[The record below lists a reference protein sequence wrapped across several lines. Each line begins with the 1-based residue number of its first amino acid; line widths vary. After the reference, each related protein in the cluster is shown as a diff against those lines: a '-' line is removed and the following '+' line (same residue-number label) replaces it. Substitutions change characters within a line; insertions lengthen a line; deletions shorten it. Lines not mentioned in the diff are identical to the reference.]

1 MNVNWKGVRPI
12 QGPVIVVEDDPL
24 LRTLVQEIMSE
35 VAAETLAFETADD
48 ALVFLLQHRYPCPLV
63 IVDQGLPG
71 QLQGMDFIEMVH
83 SLWPSTGVVLMS
95 GYMIDPVDLPPSVA
109 YLHKPWHLDEL
120 GNAVAT
126 VLNQEHTDR

>member
-1 MNVNWKGVRPI
+1 MNVNWKGVQPI
-12 QGPVIVVEDDPL
+12 RGPVIVVEDDPL
-24 LRTLVQEIMSE
+24 LRSLVQEIMSE

-48 ALVFLLQHRYPCPLV
+48 ALVFLLQHHHPCSLV

-83 SLWPSTGVVLMS
+83 SLWPSTGAVLMS
-95 GYMIDPVDLPPSVA
+95 GYMIDPVDLPPSAV

-120 GNAVAT
+120 GKAVAT
-126 VLNQEHTDR
+126 VLNREHTDQ